1 MLSLCAALRIFAAL
15 AVVVLVLNAAPGV
28 CGCHQRSVQPPDRR
42 LDSVSSLGDFSTLLS
57 TKPEEGSSSPD
68 GNLARTVRIG
78 DARMSVPSG
87 VVLPRLAD
95 GYANTTI
102 DGAEYRVRT
111 FSVGAASIALGAPLA
126 ETQRRIAE
134 L

>member
-1 MLSLCAALRIFAAL
+1 M
-15 AVVVLVLNAAPGV
+15 
-28 CGCHQRSVQPPDRR
+28 
-42 LDSVSSLGDFSTLLS
+42 
-57 TKPEEGSSSPD
+57 E
-68 GNLARTVRIG
+68 NLARTVRIG
-78 DARMSVPSG
+78 DMEMSVPSG

-102 DGAEYRVRT
+102 DGVEYRVRT

-134 L
+134 LHWRVV